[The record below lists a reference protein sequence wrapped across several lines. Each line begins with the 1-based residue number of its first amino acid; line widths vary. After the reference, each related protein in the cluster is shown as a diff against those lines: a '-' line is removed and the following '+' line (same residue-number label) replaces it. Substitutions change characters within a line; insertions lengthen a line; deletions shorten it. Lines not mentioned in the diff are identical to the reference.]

1 MFDHVCLLSKSSAAD
16 LTDEGFLS
24 GVDLQVLLEV
34 ESFRIDKK
42 TTDWTAF
49 VVRPVIIHVDVEVV
63 QARQDCV
70 TLDTVHRPQV
80 VLDLVLVL
88 AHGGVVV
95 VVPAGLRLSRR
106 QGGLGDHGGLGEVVQ
121 GQLGVLPLL
130 LLGTEPGR
138 QDGGHLRLLL
148 LDEPAEREWQTE
160 VREGCR
166 VVESGV
172 EGLELH
178 GVSRLRP
185 FALLGQVFS
194 PAGNDGVSQLLRHHS
209 SLLTIC

>member
-1 MFDHVCLLSKSSAAD
+1 MKLNRLELIRRPQTGQHLSSDLNKNNIYIITLTEGEGRGVCSL
-16 LTDEGFLS
+16 
-24 GVDLQVLLEV
+24 
-34 ESFRIDKK
+34 
-42 TTDWTAF
+42 
-49 VVRPVIIHVDVEVV
+49 PVIIHVDVEVV

-148 LDEPAEREWQTE
+148 LDKPAEREWQTE